1 MKMGLSTKT
10 KVINFIALIVNCH
23 WLIDMLLENA
33 MSVEPNV
40 KLINVMLVPQ
50 YSKILQFR
58 SWNHNAI
65 FVRTLLL

>member
-1 MKMGLSTKT
+1 
-10 KVINFIALIVNCH
+10 
-23 WLIDMLLENA
+23 MLLENA

-65 FVRTLLL
+65 FVRTLLLLRKPHITTLN